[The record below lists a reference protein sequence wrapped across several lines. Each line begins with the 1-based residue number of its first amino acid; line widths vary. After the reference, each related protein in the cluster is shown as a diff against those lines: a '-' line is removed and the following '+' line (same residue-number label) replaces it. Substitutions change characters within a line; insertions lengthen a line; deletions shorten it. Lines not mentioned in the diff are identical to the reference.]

1 MSSVETWRARRWSFW
16 PRSWWWME
24 YFQPIGCHGWYARG
38 GTRAWFDQ
46 QPVDVIGMV
55 LLYLTAARIFQ
66 DERYQELATLS
77 LDWFFG
83 RNALGGGDGQSRD
96 RSVLRRV

>member
-1 MSSVETWRARRWSFW
+1 
-16 PRSWWWME
+16 
-24 YFQPIGCHGWYARG
+24 
-38 GTRAWFDQ
+38 TRAWFDQ
-46 QPVDVIGMV
+46 QPVDVMGMV

-83 RNALGGGDGQSRD
+83 RNALGQVMVNPETGACYDGLTPEGVNGNQGAESQTAYLLAHLAMVRAGLAP
-96 RSVLRRV
+96 S